1 MSYFGKLSADTLLFT
16 SLVKAR
22 FNLNI
27 GYRDFG
33 EKSKTIPTVSHG
45 ISAND
50 NLRFWC
56 CTAFCL
62 EIGAESNFITFRG
75 FDYWNPVIYP
85 KTLFLL

>member
-1 MSYFGKLSADTLLFT
+1 MFWYFLRIVKKLNSVMSYFGKLSADTLLLT

-50 NLRFWC
+50 NLRF
-56 CTAFCL
+56 
-62 EIGAESNFITFRG
+62 
-75 FDYWNPVIYP
+75 
-85 KTLFLL
+85 